1 MVTDCVTVVLT
12 AKTDSVKY
20 VLCHCGA
27 TVSQASHVNCCNKLN
42 ILGIFC
48 QYFPGCSEA
57 KALFPSNQIS
67 SMSE

>member
-27 TVSQASHVNCCNKLN
+27 TVSQASHIHCVPKKTST
-42 ILGIFC
+42 F
-48 QYFPGCSEA
+48 
-57 KALFPSNQIS
+57 LFFR
-67 SMSE
+67 